1 MSFVI
6 AAPEYLA
13 ASATDLAKIGSTV
26 SAANAAAL
34 TPTSQVLAAGADA
47 VSAPVAAFFG
57 AHGQDYQALSAQVE
71 SFHQRFVQLLNG
83 GAAQYALAEAANA
96 SPLQTLLDA
105 INAPSEALTNRPLI
119 GDGANGGPGQNGG
132 AGGWIL

>member
-13 ASATDLAKIGSTV
+13 ASATDLVEIGSTI
-26 SAANAAAL
+26 SAANAAAVA
-34 TPTSQVLAAGADA
+34 PTSQVAAAGADA
-47 VSAPVAAFFG
+47 VSAQVAAFFG
-57 AHGQDYQALSAQVE
+57 AHGQEYQALSAGVE

-96 SPLQTLLDA
+96 SPLQALVDA
-105 INAPSEALTNRPLI
+105 INAPSL
-119 GDGANGGPGQNGG
+119 
-132 AGGWIL
+132 